1 MLENITQWVTFLQ
14 ESVEEAE
21 KEDKK
26 KVVVSGATTGEE
38 EAFPKVRPI
47 EVVDKLIMRDLHLIW
62 PGSREVFPWKA
73 YAHPWE
79 DSCEQVIISL
89 ALHRLCQLFD

>member
-1 MLENITQWVTFLQ
+1 MWTKMLENITQWVTFFQ

-47 EVVDKLIMRDLHLIW
+47 EVVDKLIMKDLHSIW
-62 PGSREVFPWKA
+62 SGSCEVFPWKA
-73 YAHPWE
+73 YAHSWE
-79 DSCEQVIISL
+79 DGCEQVIISFGL
-89 ALHRLCQLFD
+89 

>member
-1 MLENITQWVTFLQ
+1 MLENITQWVTFFQ

-47 EVVDKLIMRDLHLIW
+47 EVVDKLIKKDLHLTW
-62 PGSREVFPWKA
+62 SGSCEVFPWKA
-73 YAHPWE
+73 YAHSWE
-79 DSCEQVIISL
+79 DGCEQVIISFEL
-89 ALHRLCQLFD
+89 YRLCQFID

>member
-1 MLENITQWVTFLQ
+1 MLENITQRVTFFQ

-47 EVVDKLIMRDLHLIW
+47 EVVDKLIMKDLHSIW
-62 PGSREVFPWKA
+62 PGSCEVFP
-73 YAHPWE
+73 
-79 DSCEQVIISL
+79 
-89 ALHRLCQLFD
+89 

>member
-1 MLENITQWVTFLQ
+1 MLQNITHWVTFFQ

-47 EVVDKLIMRDLHLIW
+47 EIVYKLIMRDLHLIW
-62 PGSREVFPWKA
+62 PGSCEVFPWKA

-89 ALHRLCQLFD
+89 ALHRLCQFID

>member
-1 MLENITQWVTFLQ
+1 MLENITQWVTFFQ

-38 EAFPKVRPI
+38 EAFPKVRPN
-47 EVVDKLIMRDLHLIW
+47 EVIDELILRGHQLILS
-62 PGSREVFPWKA
+62 GSREVFPWKA
-73 YAHPWE
+73 YAHSWE
-79 DSCEQVIISL
+79 DGCEQVTISFGL
-89 ALHRLCQLFD
+89 YRLCQFID

>member
-1 MLENITQWVTFLQ
+1 MLENITQWVTFFQ

-47 EVVDKLIMRDLHLIW
+47 EVVDKSIMKYLHLIW
-62 PGSREVFPWKA
+62 SGSCEGFPWKA
-73 YAHPWE
+73 YANPWE
-79 DSCEQVIISL
+79 DSCEQVIISFEL
-89 ALHRLCQLFD
+89 YRLCQLID

>member
-1 MLENITQWVTFLQ
+1 MLENITQWVTFFQ

-47 EVVDKLIMRDLHLIW
+47 EVVDKLIMKDLHLIW
-62 PGSREVFPWKA
+62 SGSCEVFPWKA
-73 YAHPWE
+73 YAHSWE
-79 DSCEQVIISL
+79 DGCEQVIIL
-89 ALHRLCQLFD
+89 FGLYRLCQFTD

>member
-1 MLENITQWVTFLQ
+1 MLENITQWVTFFQ

-47 EVVDKLIMRDLHLIW
+47 EVVDKLIMKDLHLKW
-62 PGSREVFPWKA
+62 SGSCEVFPWKA
-73 YAHPWE
+73 YAHSWE
-79 DSCEQVIISL
+79 DGCEQVIISFGL
-89 ALHRLCQLFD
+89 

>member
-1 MLENITQWVTFLQ
+1 MLENITRWVTFFQ

-47 EVVDKLIMRDLHLIW
+47 EVVDKLIMKDLH
-62 PGSREVFPWKA
+62 
-73 YAHPWE
+73 
-79 DSCEQVIISL
+79 
-89 ALHRLCQLFD
+89 

>member
-1 MLENITQWVTFLQ
+1 MTFFQ

-47 EVVDKLIMRDLHLIW
+47 EVVDKLIMKDLHLIW
-62 PGSREVFPWKA
+62 SGSCEVFP
-73 YAHPWE
+73 
-79 DSCEQVIISL
+79 
-89 ALHRLCQLFD
+89 